1 MPHNFN
7 QIINLTNLESTGKKY
22 LLLLLVSTY
31 FIFSGC
37 NSEAETDTAILN
49 ATATDGELPEWNT
62 TEKYLL
68 GIRANDPINRNLRMD
83 WFVEEYGD
91 EWSLLMPTKQNLG
104 GLLKRYSTNDA
115 INKSGSYE
123 RDLGLN
129 IQPFKPFKFLY
140 ELAVNNNDIQSDS
153 SVWETKDGEDR
164 TYFKTIHCEITPQFS
179 KYGYGTWVVG
189 SENPGFF
196 YDNPW
201 FGLSGNYDYGIP
213 KSIGLDDTICT
224 YGPYVS
230 DDIEDDSHACRP
242 EIHPA
247 QQIWFKDRLI
257 TDHKAYWLF
266 FFQDQSDRF
275 WDTEDVYYVY
285 DDSWLSKEKKIEVPA
300 DSQKVFRPWAKS
312 PVYGQYQILFHIK
325 PQSQVLNQ
333 SQPMIINLSVAQ
345 EREVVTADYP
355 AMVADANEGFVH
367 SYYIG
372 GEEVVRVI
380 EPEQNDNDM
389 GIQFVEVTKHP
400 DGSYTG
406 FAQITMVLG
415 DGDDDTGL
423 DNLSGNGAGYIV
435 LHADVYPY
443 HLVTTNGTRRN
454 D

>member
-1 MPHNFN
+1 MISNPILQCGRQKMVKIELILKPYIVKLLRNFPN
-7 QIINLTNLESTGKKY
+7 MVMALG
-22 LLLLLVSTY
+22 LLVQKIQD
-31 FIFSGC
+31 FFM
-37 NSEAETDTAILN
+37 
-49 ATATDGELPEWNT
+49 T
-62 TEKYLL
+62 T
-68 GIRANDPINRNLRMD
+68 
-83 WFVEEYGD
+83 
-91 EWSLLMPTKQNLG
+91 
-104 GLLKRYSTNDA
+104 
-115 INKSGSYE
+115 
-123 RDLGLN
+123 LGL
-129 IQPFKPFKFLY
+129 
-140 ELAVNNNDIQSDS
+140 V
-153 SVWETKDGEDR
+153 
-164 TYFKTIHCEITPQFS
+164 
-179 KYGYGTWVVG
+179 
-189 SENPGFF
+189 
-196 YDNPW
+196 
-201 FGLSGNYDYGIP
+201 YGIP

>member
-1 MPHNFN
+1 M
-7 QIINLTNLESTGKKY
+7 
-22 LLLLLVSTY
+22 
-31 FIFSGC
+31 
-37 NSEAETDTAILN
+37 
-49 ATATDGELPEWNT
+49 
-62 TEKYLL
+62 
-68 GIRANDPINRNLRMD
+68 
-83 WFVEEYGD
+83 
-91 EWSLLMPTKQNLG
+91 
-104 GLLKRYSTNDA
+104 
-115 INKSGSYE
+115 
-123 RDLGLN
+123 
-129 IQPFKPFKFLY
+129 
-140 ELAVNNNDIQSDS
+140 
-153 SVWETKDGEDR
+153 
-164 TYFKTIHCEITPQFS
+164 
-179 KYGYGTWVVG
+179 
-189 SENPGFF
+189 
-196 YDNPW
+196 
-201 FGLSGNYDYGIP
+201 
-213 KSIGLDDTICT
+213 
-224 YGPYVS
+224 
-230 DDIEDDSHACRP
+230 
-242 EIHPA
+242 
-247 QQIWFKDRLI
+247 
-257 TDHKAYWLF
+257 
-266 FFQDQSDRF
+266 
-275 WDTEDVYYVY
+275 
-285 DDSWLSKEKKIEVPA
+285 SKEKKIEVPA